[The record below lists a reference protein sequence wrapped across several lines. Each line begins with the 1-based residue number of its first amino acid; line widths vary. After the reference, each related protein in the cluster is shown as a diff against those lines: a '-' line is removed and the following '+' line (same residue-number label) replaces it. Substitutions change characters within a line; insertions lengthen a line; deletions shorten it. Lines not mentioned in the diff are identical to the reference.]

1 MTLLPAKTIML
12 IEPLSGG
19 TSSGFD
25 CTAKVLYIEI
35 RGASIRLRLPARS
48 HSHSAVGAP
57 SLHSRSLQSTSTPH
71 HVSRPLLLPDS
82 FHVAIFSFIRFPSPL
97 QVVDMAVVVDVI
109 SQLETLPIT
118 KEALEVRQ
126 VRDIFVFQVSSISI
140 PRPCCTSRACSVI
153 TNNKCKAVGMH

>member
-1 MTLLPAKTIML
+1 MIHQADLTVLPKFC
-12 IEPLSGG
+12 
-19 TSSGFD
+19 TSRFEGQVS
-25 CTAKVLYIEI
+25 VSVSL
-35 RGASIRLRLPARS
+35 ARS

-82 FHVAIFSFIRFPSPL
+82 FHVAIFSFIRFPPPL